1 MDPAGSGSVPG
12 REKMLI
18 LGGSGKTTVGLDI
31 GSHSV
36 KVVELTRAGKAMK
49 LSRYAVVEL
58 APGTVVDG
66 EVVNRDHLV
75 STIGDAVTKA
85 GIKPK
90 AVNSA
95 VSGRSVIVRRIPM
108 EKMTE
113 AQARQAI
120 HWEAEQH
127 IPFRVDEVSIDFKI
141 INEEAGPGQMEVLL
155 VAAKKEV
162 IHLHR
167 GIIQGAGLRTASVDL
182 EQFALLRAYQFAYN
196 PSEDECVTILNIG
209 ADNTNL
215 VIAKNGIPSFN
226 RDLAIGGTRFVEAV
240 QRFLGFDYETA
251 EGVLRGNL
259 PEGVSP
265 DDVKNAV
272 SSVIQELS
280 TSVRRSFIS
289 FQASGEST
297 RIDKMFISGGC
308 SLMPDLA
315 SILSEQHG
323 LPVERFSPFRN
334 IQIEAGL
341 VSEDEQPSLDALLS
355 VATGLA
361 LRGFVPGDMD
371 INILPEEEK
380 QKTKASAAAA
390 EASPMAAVI
399 SWLPLGL
406 VVVCVILLGLH
417 YMSMQKKRDGIREEV
432 VSVEAEIA
440 RMEEQLSRQ
449 QEVTA
454 LEQSVN
460 QKREAIASLSLQQKS
475 TVYILEYLCRALYPQ
490 QSALAEET
498 GKNIYLTDLTLMGTD
513 LQLTGIARSWGDV
526 IEFQRRLSEVT
537 PDGTQNL
544 FITGDF
550 GQSYDVAP
558 LEEGAGNE
566 TRYRF
571 SMSVGINLS
580 SLEPLVGDYAGM

>member
-1 MDPAGSGSVPG
+1 
-12 REKMLI
+12 MLI

-58 APGTVVDG
+58 APRTVVDG

-75 STIGDAVTKA
+75 STIGDAITKA
-85 GIKPK
+85 GIKPR

-127 IPFRVDEVSIDFKI
+127 ISFRVDEVSIDFKI

-196 PSEDECVTILNIG
+196 PSEEECVTILNIG

-259 PEGVSP
+259 PEGVSA

-297 RIDKMFISGGC
+297 RIDKMYISGGC

-334 IQIEAGL
+334 IQVEAGL
-341 VSEDEQPSLDALLS
+341 VSEEEQPSLDALLS

-380 QKTKASAAAA
+380 QKTKASAAT

-417 YMSMQKKRDGIREEV
+417 YMSMQKKRDEIREEV
-432 VSVEAEIA
+432 ALVETEIA

-454 LEQSVN
+454 LEQTVT
-460 QKREAIASLSLQQKS
+460 QKRAAIASLSLQQKS
-475 TVYILEYLCRALYPQ
+475 TVYVLEYLCRALYPQ
-490 QSALAEET
+490 QSALAEES
-498 GKNIYLTDLTLMGTD
+498 GKNIYLTDLTLIGTD
-513 LQLTGIARSWGDV
+513 LQMTGIARSWGDV
-526 IEFQRRLSEVT
+526 IEFQRRLSEIM
-537 PDGTQNL
+537 PDGTQTL
-544 FITGDF
+544 FLTGDF

>member
-1 MDPAGSGSVPG
+1 MDPAASGSVPG

-36 KVVELTRAGKAMK
+36 KVVELTRSGKAMK

-58 APGTVVDG
+58 APGTIVDG

-75 STIGDAVTKA
+75 SAVGDAVTKA
-85 GIKPK
+85 GIKPRG
-90 AVNSA
+90 VNSA

-167 GIIQGAGLRTASVDL
+167 GLIQGAGLRTASVDL
-182 EQFALLRAYQFAYN
+182 EQFALLRAYQHAYN

-259 PEGVSP
+259 PEGVSA

-297 RIDKMFISGGC
+297 RIDKMYISGGC
-308 SLMPDLA
+308 SLMPELT

-334 IQIEAGL
+334 IQVEPGL
-341 VSEDEQPSLDALLS
+341 VTDEEQPALDALLA

-380 QKTKASAAAA
+380 QKAKSTGAT
-390 EASPMAAVI
+390 EASPLAAVI

-417 YMSMQKKRDGIREEV
+417 YMSLQKDRDRIREEI
-432 VSVEAEIA
+432 VSVNADIA

-454 LEQSVN
+454 LEQELTR
-460 QKREAIASLSLQQKS
+460 KRAVISSLSLKQKS

-490 QSALAEET
+490 QSALAEEA
-498 GKNIYLTDLTLMGTD
+498 GKSIYLTDLTLMGTD
-513 LQLTGIARSWGDV
+513 LQIAGIARSWGDI
-526 IEFQRRLSEVT
+526 IEFQRRLSEMS
-537 PDGTQNL
+537 PDGSRTL
-544 FITGDF
+544 FVTGDF

-558 LEEGAGNE
+558 VTDGAGRE

-571 SMSVGINLS
+571 SMSVGINMS
-580 SLEPLVGDYAGM
+580 SLEPLVGDYAGL

>member
-1 MDPAGSGSVPG
+1 
-12 REKMLI
+12 MLI

-75 STIGDAVTKA
+75 STIGDAITKA
-85 GIKPK
+85 GIKPR

-196 PSEDECVTILNIG
+196 PSEEECVTILNIG

-259 PEGVSP
+259 PEGVSA

-297 RIDKMFISGGC
+297 RIDKMYISGGC

-334 IQIEAGL
+334 IQVEAGL
-341 VSEDEQPSLDALLS
+341 VSEEEQPSLDALLS

-380 QKTKASAAAA
+380 QKTKASAAT

-417 YMSMQKKRDGIREEV
+417 YMSMQKKRDEIREEV
-432 VSVEAEIA
+432 ALVETEIA

-454 LEQSVN
+454 LEQTVT
-460 QKREAIASLSLQQKS
+460 QKRAAIASLSLQQKS
-475 TVYILEYLCRALYPQ
+475 TVYVLEYLCRALYPQ
-490 QSALAEET
+490 QSALAEES
-498 GKNIYLTDLTLMGTD
+498 GKNIYLTDLTLIGTD
-513 LQLTGIARSWGDV
+513 LQMTGIARSWGDV
-526 IEFQRRLSEVT
+526 IEFQRRLSEIM
-537 PDGTQNL
+537 PDGTQTL
-544 FITGDF
+544 FLTGDF

>member
-1 MDPAGSGSVPG
+1 
-12 REKMLI
+12 MLI

-36 KVVELTRAGKAMK
+36 KVVELTRTGKAMK

-75 STIGDAVTKA
+75 STIGDAITKA

-297 RIDKMFISGGC
+297 RIDKMYISGGC

-334 IQIEAGL
+334 IQVEPGL
-341 VSEDEQPSLDALLS
+341 VSEEEQPTLDALLS

-361 LRGFVPGDMD
+361 LRGFVAGDMD

-380 QKTKASAAAA
+380 QKTKASAAAT

-406 VVVCVILLGLH
+406 VVVCVVLLGLH
-417 YMSMQKKRDGIREEV
+417 YMGMQRTRDEIREEV
-432 VSVEAEIA
+432 ASVDAEIA

-454 LEQSVN
+454 LEQTVT
-460 QKREAIASLSLQQKS
+460 QKRAAIASLSLQQKS

-490 QSALAEET
+490 QSALAEES

-513 LQLTGIARSWGDV
+513 LQITGIARSWGDV
-526 IEFQRRLSEVT
+526 IEFQRRLSEIM
-537 PDGTQNL
+537 PDGTQTL
-544 FITGDF
+544 FLTGDF

>member
-1 MDPAGSGSVPG
+1 
-12 REKMLI
+12 MLI

-259 PEGVSP
+259 PDGVSP

-297 RIDKMFISGGC
+297 RIDKMYISGGC

-334 IQIEAGL
+334 IQVEPGL
-341 VSEDEQPSLDALLS
+341 VSEDEQSTLDALLS

-380 QKTKASAAAA
+380 QKTKTSAAAT
-390 EASPMAAVI
+390 EASPMVAVI

-406 VVVCVILLGLH
+406 VVVCIILLGLH
-417 YMSMQKKRDGIREEV
+417 YMSMQKTRDEIREEV
-432 VSVEAEIA
+432 ASVDTEIA

-460 QKREAIASLSLQQKS
+460 QKRAAIASLSLQQKS
-475 TVYILEYLCRALYPQ
+475 TVYVLEYLCRALYPQ
-490 QSALAEET
+490 QSALAEES
-498 GKNIYLTDLTLMGTD
+498 GKNIYLTDLSLIGTD
-513 LQLTGIARSWGDV
+513 LQITGIARSWGDV
-526 IEFQRRLSEVT
+526 IEFQRRLSEIM

-544 FITGDF
+544 FLTGDF

-558 LEEGAGNE
+558 MQAGAGNE

-580 SLEPLVGDYAGM
+580 SLQPLVGDYAGM

>member
-1 MDPAGSGSVPG
+1 
-12 REKMLI
+12 MLI

-36 KVVELTRAGKAMK
+36 KVVELDRSGKAMK
-49 LSRYAVVEL
+49 LSRFAVVEL

-75 STIGDAVTKA
+75 SAIGDAFTKA

-90 AVNSA
+90 SVNSA

-141 INEEAGPGQMEVLL
+141 INEEAAPGQMEVLL
-155 VAAKKEV
+155 VAAKKDV

-167 GIIQGAGLRTASVDL
+167 GLIQGAGLRTASVDL
-182 EQFALLRAYQFAYN
+182 EQFALLRAYQHAYS
-196 PSEDECVTILNIG
+196 PSEEECVTILNIG

-240 QRFLGFDYETA
+240 QRFLGFDYDTA

-259 PEGVSP
+259 PEGVSAE
-265 DDVKNAV
+265 DVKNAV

-297 RIDKMFISGGC
+297 RIDKMYISGGC
-308 SLMPDLA
+308 SLMPELA

-323 LPVERFSPFRN
+323 LPVERFSPFRSV
-334 IQIEAGL
+334 QIEPGL
-341 VSEDEQPSLDALLS
+341 VSEEEQPGLDALLA

-361 LRGFVPGDMD
+361 LRGFVAGEMD

-380 QKTKASAAAA
+380 QKAKTAGAAAD
-390 EASPMAAVI
+390 ASPFAAVV

-406 VVVCVILLGLH
+406 VVVCIVLLGLH
-417 YMSMQKKRDGIREEV
+417 YMNMQKTRDSIRADI
-432 VSVEAEIA
+432 VSVDADIA
-440 RMEEQLSRQ
+440 RMQEQLSRQ
-449 QEVTA
+449 LEVNA
-454 LEQSVN
+454 LEQSLN
-460 QKREAIASLSLQQKS
+460 QRRAAIASLSLQQKS

-490 QSALAEET
+490 QSVLAEEA
-498 GKNIYLTDLTLMGTD
+498 GKSIYLTDLSLMGAN
-513 LQLTGIARSWGDV
+513 LQITGIARSWGDI
-526 IEFQRRLSEVT
+526 IEFQRRLSEIS
-537 PDGTQNL
+537 PDGTRYL
-544 FITGDF
+544 FQTEQY
-550 GQSYDVAP
+550 GQSYDVAAVTD
-558 LEEGAGNE
+558 GSGRE

-571 SMSVGINLS
+571 SMSVGINQT
-580 SLEPLVGDYAGM
+580 SLEPLVGDFAGM

>member
-1 MDPAGSGSVPG
+1 
-12 REKMLI
+12 MLI

-75 STIGDAVTKA
+75 STIGDAITKA
-85 GIKPK
+85 GIKPR

-196 PSEDECVTILNIG
+196 PSEEECVTILNIG

-297 RIDKMFISGGC
+297 RIDKMYISGGC

-334 IQIEAGL
+334 IQVEPGL
-341 VSEDEQPSLDALLS
+341 VSEEEQPALDALLS

-380 QKTKASAAAA
+380 QKTKASTAT
-390 EASPMAAVI
+390 EASPMVAVI

-417 YMSMQKKRDGIREEV
+417 YMSMQKTRDEIREEV
-432 VSVEAEIA
+432 ASVDTEIA

-454 LEQSVN
+454 LEQSVT
-460 QKREAIASLSLQQKS
+460 QKRAAIASLSLQQKS

-490 QSALAEET
+490 QSALAEES
-498 GKNIYLTDLTLMGTD
+498 GKNIYLTDLSLIGTD
-513 LQLTGIARSWGDV
+513 LQIAGIARSWGDV
-526 IEFQRRLSEVT
+526 IEFQRRLSEIM
-537 PDGTQNL
+537 PDGTQTL
-544 FITGDF
+544 FLTGDF

-558 LEEGAGNE
+558 LEEGVGNE

>member
-1 MDPAGSGSVPG
+1 
-12 REKMLI
+12 MLI

-36 KVVELTRAGKAMK
+36 KVVELARSGKAMK

-58 APGTVVDG
+58 APGTIVDG

-75 STIGDAVTKA
+75 SSIGDAFTKA

-90 AVNSA
+90 SVNSA

-141 INEEAGPGQMEVLL
+141 INEEASPGQMEVLL

-162 IHLHR
+162 VHQHR
-167 GIIQGAGLRTASVDL
+167 GLIQSAGLRTASVDL
-182 EQFALLRAYQFAYN
+182 EQFALLRAYQHAYT
-196 PSEDECVTILNIG
+196 PSEEECVTILNIG

-259 PEGVSP
+259 PEGVGAE
-265 DDVKNAV
+265 DVKNAV

-323 LPVERFSPFRN
+323 LPVENFSPFRSV
-334 IQIEAGL
+334 QIEPGL
-341 VSEDEQPSLDALLS
+341 VSEQEQPGLDALLA

-361 LRGFVPGDMD
+361 LRGFVAGDMD

-380 QKTKASAAAA
+380 QKTRASVPTQ
-390 EASPMAAVI
+390 ASPLAAII

-406 VVVCVILLGLH
+406 VVVCVILLALH
-417 YMSMQKKRDGIREEV
+417 YMNLQKTRDGIRDEI
-432 VSVEAEIA
+432 VSVNADIA
-440 RMEEQLSRQ
+440 RMQEQHARQ
-449 QEVTA
+449 QEVVA
-454 LEQSVN
+454 LEQTLN
-460 QKREAIASLSLQQKS
+460 QRRAAIQGLSLRQKS
-475 TVYILEYLCRALYPQ
+475 TVYVLEYLCRALYPQ
-490 QSALAEET
+490 QTALAEEA
-498 GKNIYLTDLTLMGTD
+498 GKSIYLTNLALMGTD
-513 LQLTGIARSWGDV
+513 LQLTGIARSWGDI
-526 IEFQRRLSEVT
+526 IEFQRRLSEVK
-537 PDGTQNL
+537 PDGNLNL
-544 FITGDF
+544 FQTSEY
-550 GQSYDVAP
+550 GQNYDVSP
-558 LEEGAGNE
+558 VYDGSGRE

-571 SMSVGINLS
+571 SMTVGLNLM
-580 SLEPLVGDYAGM
+580 SLDPLVGDYAGL

>member
-1 MDPAGSGSVPG
+1 MDPARTGSVPG

-36 KVVELTRAGKAMK
+36 KVVELTRSGKAMK

-75 STIGDAVTKA
+75 SSIGDAVTKA
-85 GIKPK
+85 GIKPR

-167 GIIQGAGLRTASVDL
+167 GLIQGAGLRTASVDL
-182 EQFALLRAYQFAYN
+182 EQFALLRAYQHAYN

-259 PEGVSP
+259 PEGVST
-265 DDVKNAV
+265 DDLKNAV
-272 SSVIQELS
+272 SSVVQELS

-297 RIDKMFISGGC
+297 RIDKMYISGGC

-334 IQIEAGL
+334 IQVEPGLMSEEEQAG
-341 VSEDEQPSLDALLS
+341 LDALLS

-361 LRGFVPGDMD
+361 LRGFVHGDMD

-380 QKTKASAAAA
+380 QKAKSASAAA
-390 EASPMAAVI
+390 EASPLASVI

-406 VVVCVILLGLH
+406 VVVCVVLLGLH
-417 YMSMQKKRDGIREEV
+417 YMSLQKNRDEIRQEIAEV
-432 VSVEAEIA
+432 DADIA
-440 RMEEQLSRQ
+440 RMQEQLSRQ
-449 QEVTA
+449 QELTG
-454 LEQSVN
+454 LEQTLN
-460 QKREAIASLSLQQKS
+460 QKRAAIAALSLKQKS
-475 TVYILEYLCRALYPQ
+475 TVYVLEYLCRALYPQ
-490 QSALAEET
+490 QSALAEES
-498 GKNIYLTDLTLMGTD
+498 GKNIYLTDLTLMDTN
-513 LQLTGIARSWGDV
+513 LQITGVARSWGDI
-526 IEFQRRLSEVT
+526 IEFQRRLEEIS
-537 PDGTQNL
+537 PDGNQAL
-544 FITGDF
+544 FVTGDF

-558 LEEGAGNE
+558 VLQGEGQE

-571 SMSVGINLS
+571 SMSMGINLS
-580 SLEPLVGDYAGM
+580 SLEPLVGDYAGL

>member
-1 MDPAGSGSVPG
+1 
-12 REKMLI
+12 MLI

-36 KVVELTRAGKAMK
+36 KVVELTRSGKAMK

-58 APGTVVDG
+58 APGTIVDG

-75 STIGDAVTKA
+75 SAVGDAVTKA
-85 GIKPK
+85 GIKPRG
-90 AVNSA
+90 VNSA

-167 GIIQGAGLRTASVDL
+167 GLIQGAGLRTASVDL
-182 EQFALLRAYQFAYN
+182 EQFALLRAYQHAYN

-259 PEGVSP
+259 PEGVSA

-297 RIDKMFISGGC
+297 RIDKMYISGGC
-308 SLMPDLA
+308 SLMPELT

-334 IQIEAGL
+334 IQVEPGL
-341 VSEDEQPSLDALLS
+341 VTDEEQPALDALLA

-380 QKTKASAAAA
+380 QKAKSTGAT
-390 EASPMAAVI
+390 EASPLAAVI

-417 YMSMQKKRDGIREEV
+417 YMSLQKDRDRIREEI
-432 VSVEAEIA
+432 VSVNADIA

-454 LEQSVN
+454 LEQELTR
-460 QKREAIASLSLQQKS
+460 KRAVISSLSLKQKS

-490 QSALAEET
+490 QSALAEEA
-498 GKNIYLTDLTLMGTD
+498 GKSIYLTDLTLMGTD
-513 LQLTGIARSWGDV
+513 LQITGIARSWGDI
-526 IEFQRRLSEVT
+526 IEFQRRLSEMS
-537 PDGTQNL
+537 PDGSNTL
-544 FITGDF
+544 FVTGDF

-558 LEEGAGNE
+558 VTDGAGRE

-571 SMSVGINLS
+571 SMSVGINMS
-580 SLEPLVGDYAGM
+580 SLEPLVGDYAGL

>member
-1 MDPAGSGSVPG
+1 
-12 REKMLI
+12 MLI

-36 KVVELTRAGKAMK
+36 KVVELTRSGKTMK

-75 STIGDAVTKA
+75 SSIGDAITKA

-167 GIIQGAGLRTASVDL
+167 GLIQAAGLRTASVDL
-182 EQFALLRAYQFAYN
+182 EQFALLRAYQYAYN

-215 VIAKNGIPSFN
+215 VIAKSGVPSFN

-259 PEGVSP
+259 PEGVSAE
-265 DDVKNAV
+265 DVKNAV
-272 SSVIQELS
+272 SSVVQELS

-297 RIDKMFISGGC
+297 RIDKMYISGGC

-315 SILSEQHG
+315 AILSEQHG
-323 LPVERFSPFRN
+323 LPVERFSPFKS
-334 IQIEAGL
+334 IQVEPGL
-341 VSEDEQPSLDALLS
+341 VSEEEQPGLDALLS

-380 QKTKASAAAA
+380 QKAKSSAAAA
-390 EASPMAAVI
+390 EASPLAAVV

-406 VVVCVILLGLH
+406 VLVTVVLLGLH
-417 YMSMQKKRDGIREEV
+417 YMHLQKTRDSIREEIATV
-432 VSVEAEIA
+432 DAEIA
-440 RMEEQLSRQ
+440 QMQEQLSRQ
-449 QEVTA
+449 QEVTD
-454 LEQSVN
+454 LEQTVN
-460 QKREAIASLSLQQKS
+460 AKRAAIASLSLKQKS
-475 TVYILEYLCRALYPQ
+475 TVYVLEYLCRALYPQ
-490 QSALAEET
+490 QSELAEET

-513 LQLTGIARSWGDV
+513 LQITGIARSWGDI
-526 IEFQRRLSEVT
+526 IEFQRRLSEIA
-537 PDGTQNL
+537 PDGTQTL
-544 FITGDF
+544 FQTGDF

-558 LEEGAGNE
+558 VLDGSGEGAGNE

-571 SMSVGINLS
+571 SMSVVINLS

>member
-1 MDPAGSGSVPG
+1 MDPAASGSVPG

-36 KVVELTRAGKAMK
+36 KVVELTRSGKAMK

-58 APGTVVDG
+58 APGTIVDG

-75 STIGDAVTKA
+75 SAVGDAVTKA
-85 GIKPK
+85 GIKPRG
-90 AVNSA
+90 VNSA

-167 GIIQGAGLRTASVDL
+167 GLIQGAGLRTASVDL
-182 EQFALLRAYQFAYN
+182 EQFALLRAYQHAYN

-259 PEGVSP
+259 PEGVSA

-297 RIDKMFISGGC
+297 RIDKMYISGGC
-308 SLMPDLA
+308 SLMPELT

-334 IQIEAGL
+334 IQVEPGL
-341 VSEDEQPSLDALLS
+341 VTDEEQPALDALLA

-380 QKTKASAAAA
+380 QKAKSTGAT
-390 EASPMAAVI
+390 EASPLAAVI

-417 YMSMQKKRDGIREEV
+417 YMSMQKDRDRIREEI
-432 VSVEAEIA
+432 VSVNAEIA

-454 LEQSVN
+454 LEQELTR
-460 QKREAIASLSLQQKS
+460 KRATISSLSLQQKS

-490 QSALAEET
+490 QSALAEEA
-498 GKNIYLTDLTLMGTD
+498 GKSIYLTDLTLMGTD
-513 LQLTGIARSWGDV
+513 LQITGIARSWGDI
-526 IEFQRRLSEVT
+526 IEFQRRLSEMS
-537 PDGTQNL
+537 PDGSRTL
-544 FITGDF
+544 FVTGDF

-558 LEEGAGNE
+558 VTDGAGRE

-571 SMSVGINLS
+571 SMSVGINMS
-580 SLEPLVGDYAGM
+580 SLEPLVGDYAGL

>member
-1 MDPAGSGSVPG
+1 
-12 REKMLI
+12 MLI

-36 KVVELTRAGKAMK
+36 KVVELTRSGKAMK

-58 APGTVVDG
+58 APGTIVDG

-75 STIGDAVTKA
+75 SAVGDAVTKA
-85 GIKPK
+85 GIKPRG
-90 AVNSA
+90 VNSA

-167 GIIQGAGLRTASVDL
+167 GLIQGAGLRTASVDL
-182 EQFALLRAYQFAYN
+182 EQFALLRAYQHAYN

-259 PEGVSP
+259 PEGVSA

-297 RIDKMFISGGC
+297 RIDKMYISGGC
-308 SLMPDLA
+308 SLMPELT

-334 IQIEAGL
+334 IQVEPGL
-341 VSEDEQPSLDALLS
+341 VTDEEQPALDALLA

-380 QKTKASAAAA
+380 QKAKSTGAT
-390 EASPMAAVI
+390 EASPLAAVI

-417 YMSMQKKRDGIREEV
+417 YMSLQKDRDRIREEI
-432 VSVEAEIA
+432 VSVNADIA

-454 LEQSVN
+454 LEQELTR
-460 QKREAIASLSLQQKS
+460 KRAVISSLSLKQKS

-490 QSALAEET
+490 QSALAEEA
-498 GKNIYLTDLTLMGTD
+498 GKSIYLTDLTLMGTD
-513 LQLTGIARSWGDV
+513 LQIAGIARSWGDI
-526 IEFQRRLSEVT
+526 IEFQRRLSEMS
-537 PDGTQNL
+537 PDGSNTL
-544 FITGDF
+544 FVTGDF

-558 LEEGAGNE
+558 VTDGAGRE

-571 SMSVGINLS
+571 SMSVGINMS
-580 SLEPLVGDYAGM
+580 SLEPLVGDYAGL

>member
-1 MDPAGSGSVPG
+1 
-12 REKMLI
+12 MLI

-85 GIKPK
+85 GIKPR

-297 RIDKMFISGGC
+297 RIDKMYISGGC
-308 SLMPDLA
+308 SLMTDLA

-334 IQIEAGL
+334 IQVEPGL
-341 VSEDEQPSLDALLS
+341 VSEDEQSTLDALLS

-380 QKTKASAAAA
+380 QKSKTSAAATD
-390 EASPMAAVI
+390 ASPMVAVI

-406 VVVCVILLGLH
+406 VVVCIILLGLH
-417 YMSMQKKRDGIREEV
+417 YMSMQKTRDEIREEV
-432 VSVEAEIA
+432 ASVNTDIA

-460 QKREAIASLSLQQKS
+460 QKRAAIASLSLQQKS
-475 TVYILEYLCRALYPQ
+475 TVYVLEFLCRALYPQ
-490 QSALAEET
+490 QSALAEES
-498 GKNIYLTDLTLMGTD
+498 GKNIYLTDLSLIGTD
-513 LQLTGIARSWGDV
+513 LQITGIARSWGDV
-526 IEFQRRLSEVT
+526 IEFQRRLSEIM

-544 FITGDF
+544 FLTGDF

-558 LEEGAGNE
+558 MQAGAGNE

-580 SLEPLVGDYAGM
+580 SLQPLVGDYAGM

>member
-1 MDPAGSGSVPG
+1 
-12 REKMLI
+12 ML
-18 LGGSGKTTVGLDI
+18 LWGGSGKSTVGLDI

-36 KVVELTRAGKAMK
+36 KVVELVRSGRTMK
-49 LSRYAVVEL
+49 LSSYAVVEL
-58 APGTVVDG
+58 TPGTVVDG
-66 EVVNRDHLV
+66 EIVNRDHLV
-75 STIGDAVTKA
+75 SSVRDAVTKA
-85 GIKPK
+85 GVKPK
-90 AVNSA
+90 TVNSA

-113 AQARQAI
+113 TQARQAI

-141 INEEAGPGQMEVLL
+141 INEESGPGQMEVLL

-167 GIIQGAGLRTASVDL
+167 GLIQEAGLKAVSVDL
-182 EQFALLRAYQFAYN
+182 EQFALLRAYQHAYN
-196 PSEDECVTILNIG
+196 PSDEECVTILNIG

-240 QRFLGFDYETA
+240 QRFLGFDHETA
-251 EGVLRGNL
+251 EGVLRGNT
-259 PEGVSP
+259 PEGVSS
-265 DDVKNAV
+265 DDLKNAIG
-272 SSVIQELS
+272 SVVQELS

-297 RIDKMFISGGC
+297 RIDKMYISGGC
-308 SLMPDLA
+308 SLMPGLA

-334 IQIEAGL
+334 IQVEPGLVPEEEEAG
-341 VSEDEQPSLDALLS
+341 LDALLA

-380 QKTKASAAAA
+380 QKGRAAMGPA
-390 EASPMAAVI
+390 EASPMASMV

-406 VVVCVILLGLH
+406 VVVCVALLGLH
-417 YMSMQKKRDGIREEV
+417 YASLHKKRDEIRQEISRV
-432 VSVEAEIA
+432 DVEIS
-440 RMEEQLSRQ
+440 RMQEQLSRQ
-449 QEVTA
+449 QELA
-454 LEQSVN
+454 DLEQTLN
-460 QKREAIASLSLQQKS
+460 RKRAAIASLSLRQKS
-475 TVYILEYLCRALYPQ
+475 TVYVLEYLCRALYPQ
-490 QSALAEET
+490 QSALAEES
-498 GKNIYLTDLTLMGTD
+498 GKCLYLTDLTLMDTN
-513 LQLTGIARSWGDV
+513 LQITGVARSWGDI
-526 IEFQRRLSEVT
+526 IEFQRRLEEIS
-537 PDGTQNL
+537 PDGNNVL
-544 FITGDF
+544 FRTGDF
-550 GQSYDVAP
+550 GQSYDVVP
-558 LEEGAGNE
+558 VSSGTGQE

-571 SMSVGINLS
+571 NMSMEINLS
-580 SLEPLVGDYAGM
+580 SLEPLVGDYAGL

>member
-1 MDPAGSGSVPG
+1 MDPAASGSVPG

-36 KVVELTRAGKAMK
+36 KVVELTRSGKAMK

-58 APGTVVDG
+58 APGTIVDG

-75 STIGDAVTKA
+75 SAVGDAVTKA
-85 GIKPK
+85 GIKPRG
-90 AVNSA
+90 VNSA

-167 GIIQGAGLRTASVDL
+167 GLIQGAGLRTASVDL
-182 EQFALLRAYQFAYN
+182 EQFALLRAYQHAYN

-259 PEGVSP
+259 PEGVSA

-297 RIDKMFISGGC
+297 RIDKMYISGGC
-308 SLMPDLA
+308 SLMPELT

-334 IQIEAGL
+334 IQVEPGL
-341 VSEDEQPSLDALLS
+341 VTDEEQPALDALLA

-380 QKTKASAAAA
+380 QKAKSTGAT
-390 EASPMAAVI
+390 EASPLAAVI

-417 YMSMQKKRDGIREEV
+417 YMSLQKDRDRIREEI
-432 VSVEAEIA
+432 VSVNADIA

-454 LEQSVN
+454 LEQELTR
-460 QKREAIASLSLQQKS
+460 KRAVISSLSLKQKS

-490 QSALAEET
+490 QSALAEEA
-498 GKNIYLTDLTLMGTD
+498 GKSIYLTDLTLMGTD
-513 LQLTGIARSWGDV
+513 LQIAGIARSWGDI
-526 IEFQRRLSEVT
+526 IEFQRRLSEMS
-537 PDGTQNL
+537 PDGSNTL
-544 FITGDF
+544 FVTGDF

-558 LEEGAGNE
+558 VTDGAGRE

-571 SMSVGINLS
+571 SMSVGINMS
-580 SLEPLVGDYAGM
+580 SLEPLVGDYAGL